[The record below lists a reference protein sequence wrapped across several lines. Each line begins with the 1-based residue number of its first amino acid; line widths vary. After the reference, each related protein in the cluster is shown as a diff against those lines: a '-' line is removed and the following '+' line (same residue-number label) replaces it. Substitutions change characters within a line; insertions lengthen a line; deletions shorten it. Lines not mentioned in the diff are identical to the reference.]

1 MHAQHVGLVFLCSSR
16 LPEDD
21 TPVLKH
27 VGVDTPCEL
36 YFIICMLVYFI
47 GAFVG

>member
-1 MHAQHVGLVFLCSSR
+1 MRTLIFFHPYTKGNAMPRLASWAYIPLLKE

-27 VGVDTPCEL
+27 VGV
-36 YFIICMLVYFI
+36 
-47 GAFVG
+47 

>member
-1 MHAQHVGLVFLCSSR
+1 MKYMDYRVGLVSLCSEK

-27 VGVDTPCEL
+27 VG
-36 YFIICMLVYFI
+36 
-47 GAFVG
+47 G